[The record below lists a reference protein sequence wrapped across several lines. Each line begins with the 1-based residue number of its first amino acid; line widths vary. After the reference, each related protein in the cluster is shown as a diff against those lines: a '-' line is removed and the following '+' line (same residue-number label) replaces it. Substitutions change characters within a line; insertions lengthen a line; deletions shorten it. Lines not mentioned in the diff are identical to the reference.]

1 MIDLH
6 IHTTYSDGAD
16 SLIEVLKKAENLKL
30 QYISITDHDN
40 CRAYKELKDINISDF
55 YTGKIIPGIEIKCAY
70 KGRLMEVLGYKIN
83 PEKMQAWADVYYKD
97 KSRSML
103 QQKYFDLTYENCI
116 NHGFHLDK
124 KENIKFNA
132 DKDWATVTIYRELI
146 KDERN
151 RKIGEPDLLDD
162 FNNFSK
168 KYCGKPGHF
177 LYIDKSKD
185 YPTVQEA
192 MDAIRNSEGLVFL
205 PHVFI
210 YRWAED
216 KKKFLDEILNNYKV
230 DGIECMHSEFSE
242 EEIEYLLDFC
252 NKNNYYKS
260 GGSDYH
266 GVNKPGIEM
275 AVGKGNLKIN
285 KEIISEWAD

>member
-16 SLIEVLKKAENLKL
+16 TVIEVLKKAEKLKL
-30 QYISITDHDN
+30 EYISITDHDN
-40 CRAYKELKDINISDF
+40 CNVYKELESLNIKDYFS
-55 YTGKIIPGIEIKCAY
+55 GKIIPGIEIKCAY

-83 PEKMQAWADVYYKD
+83 PKKMQSWADEYYKN
-97 KSRSML
+97 KTRSML

-116 NHGFHLDK
+116 KHGFYLDK
-124 KENIKFNA
+124 KENIKFDAN
-132 DKDWATVTIYRELI
+132 KDWATVSIYRELI

-151 RKIGEPDLLDD
+151 RKIGEKDLLDD

-168 KYCGKPGHF
+168 KYCGNPGHF

-185 YPTVQEA
+185 YPTVEETIN
-192 MDAIRNSEGLVFL
+192 AIKNSDGLVFL

-216 KKKFLDEILNNYKV
+216 KKKFLEEILSNYKV

-242 EEIEYLLDFC
+242 EEIDYLLDFC
-252 NKNNYYKS
+252 DRNHYYKS

-266 GVNKPGIEM
+266 GKNKVGIEL
-275 AVGKGNLKIN
+275 AVGKGNLKIG
-285 KEIISEWAD
+285 KELIEDWVE

>member
-16 SLIEVLKKAENLKL
+16 TVIEVLKNAEKLKL
-30 QYISITDHDN
+30 EYISITDHDN
-40 CRAYKELKDINISDF
+40 CNVYKELESLNIKDYFS
-55 YTGKIIPGIEIKCAY
+55 GKIIPGIEIKCAY

-83 PEKMQAWADVYYKD
+83 PKKMQAWADEYYKN
-97 KSRSML
+97 KTRSML
-103 QQKYFDLTYENCI
+103 QQKYFDMTYDNCI
-116 NHGFHLDK
+116 KHGFYLDK
-124 KENIKFNA
+124 KENIKFDAN
-132 DKDWATVTIYRELI
+132 KDWATVSMYKELI

-151 RKIGEPDLLDD
+151 RKIGEPDLLID

-168 KYCGKPGHF
+168 KYCGNPGHF

-185 YPTVQEA
+185 YPTVEETIN
-192 MDAIRNSEGLVFL
+192 AIKNSDGLVFL

-216 KKKFLDEILNNYKV
+216 KKKFLEEILSNYKV

-242 EEIEYLLDFC
+242 EEIDYLLDFC
-252 NKNNYYKS
+252 DENNYYKS

-266 GVNKPGIEM
+266 GKNKVGIEL
-275 AVGKGNLKIN
+275 AVGKGNLKIG
-285 KEIISEWAD
+285 KELIEDWAE

>member
-16 SLIEVLKKAENLKL
+16 TVIEVLKNSEKLKL
-30 QYISITDHDN
+30 EYISITDHDN
-40 CRAYKELKDINISDF
+40 CNVYKELESLDIKDYFS
-55 YTGKIIPGIEIKCAY
+55 GKIIPGIEIKCAY

-83 PEKMQAWADVYYKD
+83 PKKMQAWADEYYKN
-97 KSRSML
+97 KTRSTL
-103 QQKYFDLTYENCI
+103 QQKYFNMTYDNCI
-116 NHGFHLDK
+116 KHGFYLDK
-124 KENIKFNA
+124 KENIKFDAN
-132 DKDWATVTIYRELI
+132 KDWATVSMYKELI

-151 RKIGEPDLLDD
+151 RKIGEPDLLID

-168 KYCGKPGHF
+168 KYCGNPGHF

-185 YPTVQEA
+185 YPTVEETIN
-192 MDAIRNSEGLVFL
+192 AIKNSDGLVFL

-216 KKKFLDEILNNYKV
+216 KKKFLEEILSNYKV

-242 EEIEYLLDFC
+242 EEIDYLLDFC
-252 NKNNYYKS
+252 DKNNYYKS

-266 GVNKPGIEM
+266 GKNKVGIEL
-275 AVGKGNLKIN
+275 AVGKGNLKIG
-285 KEIISEWAD
+285 KKLIEDWVE

>member
-16 SLIEVLKKAENLKL
+16 TVIEVLKNAEKLKL
-30 QYISITDHDN
+30 EYISITDHDN
-40 CRAYKELKDINISDF
+40 CNVYKELESLNIKDYFS
-55 YTGKIIPGIEIKCAY
+55 GKIIPGIEIKCAY

-83 PEKMQAWADVYYKD
+83 PKKMQAWADEYYKN
-97 KSRSML
+97 KTRSML
-103 QQKYFDLTYENCI
+103 QQKYFDMTYDNCI
-116 NHGFHLDK
+116 KHGFYLDK
-124 KENIKFNA
+124 KENIKFDAN
-132 DKDWATVTIYRELI
+132 KDWATVSMYKELI

-151 RKIGEPDLLDD
+151 RKIGEPDLLID

-168 KYCGKPGHF
+168 KYCGNPGHF

-185 YPTVQEA
+185 YPTVEETIN
-192 MDAIRNSEGLVFL
+192 AIKNSDGLVFL

-216 KKKFLDEILNNYKV
+216 KKKFLEEILSNYKV

-242 EEIEYLLDFC
+242 EEIDYLLDFC
-252 NKNNYYKS
+252 DKNNYYKS

-266 GVNKPGIEM
+266 GKNKVGIEL
-275 AVGKGNLKIN
+275 AVGKGNLKIG
-285 KEIISEWAD
+285 KELIEDWAE